1 MDPLS
6 NCHLWNCL
14 KSTSAALSDWSGLL
28 LVRAFFFSAAFMAA
42 HGTIDFAVSVF
53 FNRFLPFGSA
63 GIIAVVFSGAMGLS
77 VGEEDVGSGFTGV
90 RICRGHYAFDL
101 TDDFKIVSSG

>member
-6 NCHLWNCL
+6 NSHLWNCL

-28 LVRAFFFSAAFMAA
+28 LVRAFFFSVAFMAA

-63 GIIAVVFSGAMGLS
+63 GIFAIVFSGAMGLS
-77 VGEEDVGSGFTGV
+77 VGEGGGGRGFTSMHTFRVGDS
-90 RICRGHYAFDL
+90 FDL
-101 TDDFKIVSSG
+101 TETYPP